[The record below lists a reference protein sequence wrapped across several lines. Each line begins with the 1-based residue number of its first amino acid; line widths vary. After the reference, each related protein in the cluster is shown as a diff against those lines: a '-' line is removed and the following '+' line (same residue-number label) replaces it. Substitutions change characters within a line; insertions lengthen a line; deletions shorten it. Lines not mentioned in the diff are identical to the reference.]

1 MGKRTIARDAE
12 DIVFGSREQD
22 YGKPERN
29 LTRIGI
35 IWGTLL
41 GIDPLPARQVA
52 VMLTAMKLVRASGRE
67 NRDDLLDGIGY
78 LILADE
84 STK

>member
-1 MGKRTIARDAE
+1 MAKRTIARDAE
-12 DIVFGSREQD
+12 DIVSGTREQD
-22 YGKPERN
+22 YGNPERN

-35 IWGTLL
+35 VWGALL

-52 VMLTAMKLVRASGRE
+52 VMLTGMKLVRASGRE

-84 STK
+84 ATK

>member
-1 MGKRTIARDAE
+1 MAKRTIASDAE
-12 DIVFGSREQD
+12 DIVFGVREQD
-22 YGKPERN
+22 YGTPERN
-29 LTRIGI
+29 LSRIGI

-41 GIDPLPARQVA
+41 GIDPLPPRQVA
-52 VMLTAMKLVRASGRE
+52 VLLTAMKLVRASGRE

-84 STK
+84 ATK